1 VKTEIDRCSEPD
13 NFEHLPE
20 RENQTTTLAKTKTK
34 SASLNRKKLF
44 KMSFEHQFKQE
55 NL

>member
-34 SASLNRKKLF
+34 SASLQPEKIVQNVF
-44 KMSFEHQFKQE
+44 
-55 NL
+55 